1 MDGITRR
8 RSRSRWA
15 SSAVT
20 AATVLLAACMV
31 GETAGPDGGGIA
43 TYDPAWITASW
54 SGGAKGAP
62 NDRIDRTPSS
72 FQGRLCPAGSVHLTN
87 HGGEFAGLHIANL
100 CTIPVTYALC
110 ATKGSGP
117 QPQFGLDEC
126 ADDPLMTPFSRLM
139 FIPLNPGT
147 AGFYVNATQALS
159 IQIFYCSDA
168 TSLTAS
174 PARCLG
180 A

>member
-1 MDGITRR
+1 MGRITRR
-8 RSRSRWA
+8 GSRRA
-15 SSAVT
+15 MP
-20 AATVLLAACMV
+20 AATVAAVLLSACMM
-31 GETAGPDGGGIA
+31 GETAGPDGGGVS

-54 SGGAKGAP
+54 SGGARGAP
-62 NDRIDRTPSS
+62 NDRTDRTPST
-72 FQGRLCPAGSVHLTN
+72 FRGRLCPAGSVQLSN
-87 HGGEFAGLHIANL
+87 HGGEFAGLHIVNL

-110 ATKGSGP
+110 ATKGTGP

-159 IQIFYCSDA
+159 IQVFFCSDE
-168 TSLTAS
+168 TSLTSA